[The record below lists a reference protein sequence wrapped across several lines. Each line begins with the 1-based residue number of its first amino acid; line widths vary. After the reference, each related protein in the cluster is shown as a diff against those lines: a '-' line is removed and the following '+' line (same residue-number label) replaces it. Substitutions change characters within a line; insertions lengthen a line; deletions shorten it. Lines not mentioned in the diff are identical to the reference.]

1 MLVSYAYVHVIPLC
15 DSIISRAGFER
26 RWAVR
31 GVPESRAR
39 LRPHLPKEA
48 GEGFISG
55 FAKHPILIA
64 HKFTQIHTLDTDHSD
79 FQRSRR
85 TKLSD
90 LSKEAVGEG
99 FISGLH
105 TAMYAA
111 HALIS
116 I

>member
-55 FAKHPILIA
+55 FAKHLILIA
-64 HKFTQIHTLDTDHSD
+64 HTQIHTDILISKEV
-79 FQRSRR
+79 R

-90 LSKEAVGEG
+90 LPKEAVGEG

>member
-64 HKFTQIHTLDTDHSD
+64 HTHKYTLDI
-79 FQRSRR
+79 
-85 TKLSD
+85 LI
-90 LSKEAVGEG
+90 SKEAVGEG